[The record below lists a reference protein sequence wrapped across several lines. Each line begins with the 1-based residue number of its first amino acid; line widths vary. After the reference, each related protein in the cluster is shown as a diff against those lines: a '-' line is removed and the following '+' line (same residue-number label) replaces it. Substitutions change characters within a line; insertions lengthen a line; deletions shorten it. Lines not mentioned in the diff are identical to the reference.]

1 MFDVIIIGSG
11 LGGLQ
16 CAYLLSKIGMNVAV
30 VEQNAVH
37 GGCLQSFFRRG
48 VQFESGFH
56 YVGALAENE
65 ALNKLFDY
73 YNLLHLNWI
82 QLDQTEFDK
91 VFIGNQ
97 SYGFCNGLDELS
109 KYLVS
114 LFPHEQK
121 GIQTIIDTYRSV
133 ANSTFSAYS
142 KSDNRI
148 SEESFNISAYSFLRE
163 NIKDDRLINLLSSNS
178 LKLQLDETLPLYVFA
193 HINSSFIESAW
204 RLKGGG
210 KALIDSLITDIN
222 HYGGTIFNKSRV
234 IKLTENNGNI
244 SDVQLEDGR
253 VLSSRFVISDIHPAT
268 LLPLID
274 SKLIRPIYR
283 KRIQNLKNS
292 FGMFTVNIKLKPNT
306 MKYKNQNI
314 FLYSDDVDMWHFE
327 KSNNVVKQVMVSYP
341 VPDNYAS
348 NTEIFSET
356 IDLLSP
362 IDFSEVAQW
371 SETKFGSRPN
381 SYYDFKQRKAE
392 EIINF
397 VCRYLPELRESI
409 DVYYTSSPLS
419 YSYYTS
425 TVNGSAYGIMKDCN
439 NVLTTFLTPKTPI
452 GNLFMTGQNLN
463 LHGILGVSMTSS
475 LTCAEIVGMEKVIS
489 EIKINK

>member
-97 SYGFCNGLDELS
+97 SYGFCNGLDEFS

-178 LKLQLDETLPLYVFA
+178 LK
-193 HINSSFIESAW
+193 W
-204 RLKGGG
+204 
-210 KALIDSLITDIN
+210 
-222 HYGGTIFNKSRV
+222 
-234 IKLTENNGNI
+234 
-244 SDVQLEDGR
+244 
-253 VLSSRFVISDIHPAT
+253 
-268 LLPLID
+268 
-274 SKLIRPIYR
+274 
-283 KRIQNLKNS
+283 
-292 FGMFTVNIKLKPNT
+292 
-306 MKYKNQNI
+306 
-314 FLYSDDVDMWHFE
+314 
-327 KSNNVVKQVMVSYP
+327 
-341 VPDNYAS
+341 
-348 NTEIFSET
+348 
-356 IDLLSP
+356 
-362 IDFSEVAQW
+362 
-371 SETKFGSRPN
+371 
-381 SYYDFKQRKAE
+381 
-392 EIINF
+392 
-397 VCRYLPELRESI
+397 
-409 DVYYTSSPLS
+409 
-419 YSYYTS
+419 
-425 TVNGSAYGIMKDCN
+425 
-439 NVLTTFLTPKTPI
+439 
-452 GNLFMTGQNLN
+452 
-463 LHGILGVSMTSS
+463 
-475 LTCAEIVGMEKVIS
+475 
-489 EIKINK
+489 

>member
-1 MFDVIIIGSG
+1 
-11 LGGLQ
+11 
-16 CAYLLSKIGMNVAV
+16 
-30 VEQNAVH
+30 
-37 GGCLQSFFRRG
+37 
-48 VQFESGFH
+48 
-56 YVGALAENE
+56 
-65 ALNKLFDY
+65 
-73 YNLLHLNWI
+73 
-82 QLDQTEFDK
+82 
-91 VFIGNQ
+91 
-97 SYGFCNGLDELS
+97 
-109 KYLVS
+109 
-114 LFPHEQK
+114 
-121 GIQTIIDTYRSV
+121 
-133 ANSTFSAYS
+133 
-142 KSDNRI
+142 
-148 SEESFNISAYSFLRE
+148 
-163 NIKDDRLINLLSSNS
+163 
-178 LKLQLDETLPLYVFA
+178 
-193 HINSSFIESAW
+193 
-204 RLKGGG
+204 
-210 KALIDSLITDIN
+210 
-222 HYGGTIFNKSRV
+222 
-234 IKLTENNGNI
+234 
-244 SDVQLEDGR
+244 
-253 VLSSRFVISDIHPAT
+253 
-268 LLPLID
+268 
-274 SKLIRPIYR
+274 
-283 KRIQNLKNS
+283 
-292 FGMFTVNIKLKPNT
+292 
-306 MKYKNQNI
+306 
-314 FLYSDDVDMWHFE
+314 MWHFE